1 MFLRKLESAENGGQK
16 MSNMFPVLLI
26 DTMPLTSSE
35 LKLNEL
41 NAELLGPA
49 VRDCAERTMRDAYG
63 QLADQILSC
72 LWERRELEAINLLVI
87 CRPFFRRFKVSRPDF
102 SMAEADLRE
111 DVTHSWSLICS
122 TREHTSERRMVSEHS
137 TIQC

>member
-41 NAELLGPA
+41 NAELL
-49 VRDCAERTMRDAYG
+49 AERTMRDAYG

-122 TREHTSERRMVSEHS
+122 TREHTSERRMVSGHS